1 MSNLVDNALR
11 YTPRGGT
18 VTLGVRALADAH
30 VAIEVV
36 DTGPGIAL
44 AERERVFDPF
54 YRGADVPS
62 GGTGLGLAIVRAIAD
77 AHEADIVI
85 GEGAGGHGTRIRVSF
100 PAERTAA

>member
-1 MSNLVDNALR
+1 
-11 YTPRGGT
+11 
-18 VTLGVRALADAH
+18 VTLGIRTLAEAR

-36 DTGPGIAL
+36 DTGPGIAP
-44 AERERVFDPF
+44 AERELVFDPF

-85 GEGAGGHGTRIRVSF
+85 GEGADRRGTRVRVSF